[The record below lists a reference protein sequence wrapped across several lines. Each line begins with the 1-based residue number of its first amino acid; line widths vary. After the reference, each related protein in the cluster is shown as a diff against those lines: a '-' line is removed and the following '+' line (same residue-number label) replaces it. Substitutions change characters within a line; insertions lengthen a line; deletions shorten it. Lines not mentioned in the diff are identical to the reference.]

1 VSELE
6 QFQNVVHHR
15 HEYAKQW
22 KREKGALVFGFFGD
36 YVPEEIPYAA
46 GILPV
51 KMFGCQKAT
60 YIADAHISPEKWC
73 FFCRDCFAEGL
84 SGRYDYLDG
93 LVITVSCF
101 HLQQSFDSWVLHLPI
116 SFHHCLD
123 MPFYVQGDLA
133 KECFLK
139 ETERFVDSLEQF
151 IGKVISSDALE
162 RAIRIY
168 NKNRHLMRSI
178 YNSMKANAPLLSG
191 SQAMEM
197 VLASTLMD
205 KVEHNNLL
213 EALLIKGAPKDRD
226 NATGPRLM
234 IIGAETDDTE
244 TVKLIEALGARVVA
258 DLHSS
263 GTRYFW
269 NDVSLNGDLVS
280 SIAARYVDKIPLPQM
295 DFPDDMSASH
305 ALKIA
310 IDFKVQGA
318 IILLMPHCDPFQW
331 DIPVLTKKFQENNIP
346 IMVLDLDPVTITAMT
361 RTRVEAFIEMLN
373 AEG

>member
-1 VSELE
+1 MGELA
-6 QFQNVVHHR
+6 QFQNVIEHR
-15 HEYAKQW
+15 HEYARQW
-22 KREKGALVFGFFGD
+22 KKEKGALVFGFFGD
-36 YVPEEIPYAA
+36 YVPEEIIYAA

-51 KMFGCQKAT
+51 KIFGSRKAT
-60 YIADAHISPEKWC
+60 IIADAHISPDKWC
-73 FFCRDCFAEGL
+73 FFCRDCLEEGL

-133 KECFLK
+133 KGCFLK
-139 ETERFVDSLEQF
+139 ETERFVNSLEQF
-151 IGKVISSDALE
+151 IGKVISLDALE
-162 RAIRIY
+162 RAIRVY
-168 NKNRHLMRSI
+168 NKNRQLMRRI
-178 YNSMKANAPLLSG
+178 CNSMKSNDLLLSG

-205 KVEHNNLL
+205 KEEHNNLL
-213 EALLIKGAPKDRD
+213 EALLVKGVPKDRD

-244 TVKLIEALGARVVA
+244 TIRFIESLGARVVA

-269 NDVSLNGDLVS
+269 NDVSLNGDLVA
-280 SIAARYVDKIPLPQM
+280 SIAARYVDKVPLPQM
-295 DFPDDMSASH
+295 DFPDDRSASH
-305 ALKIA
+305 ALEIA
-310 IDFKVQGA
+310 KDSKVQGA
-318 IILLMPHCDPFQW
+318 IILLMTHCDPFQW
-331 DIPVLTKKFQENNIP
+331 EIPVLTKKFQENNIP
-346 IMVLDLDPVTITAMT
+346 IMVLDLDPWATTAMT
-361 RTRVEAFIEMLN
+361 RNRVEAFIEMLST
-373 AEG
+373 E